1 MYVAALQSH
10 AATENA
16 GHPNRLS
23 EPQDGAGLLR
33 GSSRSDYCGGRQ
45 SVSGWARRWAF
56 YGSQYALMA
65 PLSGRYGIQLW
76 LPEAGGPLHFG
87 GEGHKGTM
95 LAEGPFM
102 SWTGASFAGW
112 PGSCACAEPG
122 YRVEHGWTA
131 LAWRG

>member
-10 AATENA
+10 AATETQVTRIVFPSHRMVR
-16 GHPNRLS
+16 GS
-23 EPQDGAGLLR
+23 R

-87 GEGHKGTM
+87 GEGHKETM

-122 YRVEHGWTA
+122 IG
-131 LAWRG
+131 